1 VNVSFVLQ
9 NINVFLYN
17 ILSSIR
23 LPSYAFVINAICL
36 VVHLTW
42 RYLKMSSPT
51 SRPQPPPFAGR
62 TPQPPPTLRTQPS
75 DTRTSPTPPAPP
87 TPVDPLPP
95 PRSLSY
101 PDFSTEEA
109 QDNPRKYSGYRVFSR
124 WMASDQAFF
133 ILRRF
138 GTLNTRV
145 LLAMQDEIVELE
157 DQLNLL
163 DEEASRKESP
173 YNLDNGTFR
182 DDPFGD
188 RRELVTKILPEKLA
202 KYSKHMQVLE
212 GSTR

>member
-1 VNVSFVLQ
+1 
-9 NINVFLYN
+9 
-17 ILSSIR
+17 
-23 LPSYAFVINAICL
+23 
-36 VVHLTW
+36 
-42 RYLKMSSPT
+42 
-51 SRPQPPPFAGR
+51 
-62 TPQPPPTLRTQPS
+62 
-75 DTRTSPTPPAPP
+75 
-87 TPVDPLPP
+87 
-95 PRSLSY
+95 
-101 PDFSTEEA
+101 
-109 QDNPRKYSGYRVFSR
+109 
-124 WMASDQAFF
+124 MASDQAFF

-202 KYSKHMQVLE
+202 KYSKHMQMLE